1 MRGHRLRLVFAGP
14 ALALAVAVLAGC
26 GGDDAAKENV
36 ASVSGAGATPAASA
50 SAATSDPEQGRKF
63 AACMR
68 ENGVPDFPDPGA
80 DGQFDISQFRD
91 ADIDRQKLQSA
102 QEACRDLAP
111 NGGQR
116 PQMDAAQQE
125 QFRQFAQCMRDNGV
139 DVPDPDPNGGGFG
152 MGNGNQQFD
161 QDDPKFQ
168 KAMEACQDKLTFLQG
183 ANS

>member
-26 GGDDAAKENV
+26 GGGEPAQENV
-36 ASVSGAGATPAASA
+36 ASVSGGGAAPTASA
-50 SAATSDPEQGRKF
+50 SAGADPEQGRKF
-63 AACMR
+63 AACVR
-68 ENGVPDFPDPGA
+68 ENGVPDFPDPGP
-80 DGQFDISQFRD
+80 DGRFDFQQFRD

-102 QEACRDLAP
+102 REACRDLAP

-116 PQMDAAQQE
+116 PQLDAAQQE

-152 MGNGNQQFD
+152 LGDGNRRFD

-168 KAMEACQDKLTFLQG
+168 KAFEACQDKLTFLG
-183 ANS
+183 GGNA